1 MQRERERETGRVRQT
16 ETEIDSVF
24 FYYRRLRHLPLG
36 SLSARHE
43 FGSWM
48 GRSLNKETVLSTWV
62 ERYVGLTVRQSQ
74 KWKTFRVWL
83 RRWRGCSVNK
93 R

>member
-1 MQRERERETGRVRQT
+1 MTAR
-16 ETEIDSVF
+16 DSVF
-24 FYYRRLRHLPLG
+24 FYYRRLRHLPLC

-43 FGSWM
+43 YGSWM
-48 GRSLNKETVLSTWV
+48 GRSLSKETILPTRV

-74 KWKTFRVWL
+74 KRKTFRVWF
-83 RRWRGCSVNK
+83 RCWRGCSVNK